1 MEYVVDVGSFNIDEI
16 TYNKIQSMD
25 FQYQRKWL
33 SKKVIDGYCD
43 IDRIIED
50 IKDLK

>member
-1 MEYVVDVGSFNIDEI
+1 MEYVVDVGSFHIDEK

-25 FQYQRKWL
+25 FQDQRQWL

-50 IKDLK
+50 VKDL